1 MSCNT
6 RTPIARYHVR
16 LGRLYT
22 PVLVFCQLV
31 YANKLVVVYIDRTRK
46 VVCLFVVALV
56 CRYTLHPLEVL
67 GKLHALRGIV

>member
-1 MSCNT
+1 MFYRCYQISIGFGYSLFST
-6 RTPIARYHVR
+6 IAAAFFH
-16 LGRLYT
+16 
-22 PVLVFCQLV
+22 LV
-31 YANKLVVVYIDRTRK
+31 YADKLVAVYIDRPRK